1 MLAAN
6 PAKPGFSE
14 DSFNQASAIGD
25 QSKTTINVVV
35 PRRMLGI
42 TRRGSP

>member
-14 DSFNQASAIGD
+14 DSFNQASAVGD
-25 QSKTTINVVV
+25 QSKRPSRSLSLVE
-35 PRRMLGI
+35 
-42 TRRGSP
+42 